1 MIQKSFN
8 QDIRLVSRI
17 SSQNIQRKHNTK
29 SMKELVVVILN
40 TESNFN

>member
-8 QDIRLVSRI
+8 QDIVSRI